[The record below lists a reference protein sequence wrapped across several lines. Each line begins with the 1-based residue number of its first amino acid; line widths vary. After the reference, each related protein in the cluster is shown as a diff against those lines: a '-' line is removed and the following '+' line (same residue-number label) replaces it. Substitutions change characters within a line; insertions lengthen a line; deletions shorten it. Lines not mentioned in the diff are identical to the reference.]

1 MKSPVKLQE
10 KLLALLKGSTRHPKV
25 NPPAG
30 GHWSSDELAA
40 VAWVVQD
47 HVDRN
52 EDVIEC
58 DPLKDWLEEYRFFA
72 ADRKGGLPH

>member
-1 MKSPVKLQE
+1 MKSAIKLQE
-10 KLLALLKGSTRHPKV
+10 KLLALLSKNTGYPKV
-25 NPPAG
+25 NPPAN
-30 GHWSSDELAA
+30 GHWSSEDLAA

-47 HVDRN
+47 HVNRN

-58 DPLKDWLEEYRFFA
+58 DPLKDWMEEYRFFA